1 VCTPSHPCHPSSLQD
16 DEASPEYNIPGRIEW
31 FVGVSRAWA
40 AQMRG
45 NDILYMMGSDFEY
58 AAAHSTFRNLDML
71 VHYAN
76 LDGRINVMYSS
87 PAEYVAAKRG
97 YTNVSWPLKTD
108 DFFPYADC
116 AHCYW
121 TGGSWAGGVHW
132 LLFHDHHVPWAPHC
146 LVPKQTQ
153 REPATG
159 QVKEP
164 ARWQVTTRTTHVP
177 MRTRCC

>member
-1 VCTPSHPCHPSSLQD
+1 VGLGSELRRATFRQSSSVQPPTHTTLTCTHLFPHPLPTPQD
-16 DEASPEYNIPGRIEW
+16 DEASPEYNIKSRIDW
-31 FVGVSRAWA
+31 FVSISRTWA
-40 AQMRG
+40 EQMRG

-58 AAAHSTFRNLDML
+58 AVAHSTFRNLDML

-121 TGGSWAGGVHW
+121 TGGSKLNQGMFARA
-132 LLFHDHHVPWAPHC
+132 D
-146 LVPKQTQ
+146 TQ
-153 REPATG
+153 PACTG
-159 QVKEP
+159 
-164 ARWQVTTRTTHVP
+164 
-177 MRTRCC
+177 